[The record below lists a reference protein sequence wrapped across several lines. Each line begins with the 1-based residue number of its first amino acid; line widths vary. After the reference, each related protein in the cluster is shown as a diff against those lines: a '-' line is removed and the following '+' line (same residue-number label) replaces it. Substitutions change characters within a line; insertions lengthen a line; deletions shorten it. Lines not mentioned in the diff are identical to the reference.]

1 MPHGDLV
8 DVVVI
13 HITICSLVMLN
24 KKIKCDTMPCLIIL
38 TCQYLLFGL
47 GWIFLRNLCLWS
59 KHLCF
64 LNRSPFFVFASNSVC
79 LAHMHKILTFL
90 SLNN

>member
-8 DVVVI
+8 DAVVI

-47 GWIFLRNLCLWS
+47 GWIFFEKSLFVVQTPLL
-59 KHLCF
+59 F
-64 LNRSPFFVFASNSVC
+64 EYVTFFVFA
-79 LAHMHKILTFL
+79 
-90 SLNN
+90 